1 MQTEDAENI
10 GYVIPVDVVNHF
22 ITDFERNNR
31 FTSFPILGVDWQK
44 MESPYL
50 RAALGMKVL
59 SLSTLRDLSESWPC
73 DRKLC
78 TSRMRE
84 GDNQGLAC
92 RRNRKVSSSKL

>member
-10 GYVIPVDVVNHF
+10 GYVIPIDVVQHF

-59 SLSTLRDLSESWPC
+59 LLSRPMDLLES
-73 DRKLC
+73 
-78 TSRMRE
+78 
-84 GDNQGLAC
+84 
-92 RRNRKVSSSKL
+92 